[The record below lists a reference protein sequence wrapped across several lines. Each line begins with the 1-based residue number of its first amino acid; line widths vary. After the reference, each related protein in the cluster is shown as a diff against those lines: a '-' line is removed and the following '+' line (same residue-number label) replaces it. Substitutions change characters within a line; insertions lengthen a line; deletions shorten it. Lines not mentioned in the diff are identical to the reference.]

1 MRYKRRVVS
10 GKVKILTGGNKN
22 ALHVFL
28 KPASGIQAADSV
40 QFRSQRLQSGWK
52 KRRPTMGISHTHNH
66 QTNANNTQW
75 SSEKI
80 AKYALFV
87 ALSMAVSFI
96 EFPLIPDF
104 SFLKYDPSGIVCL
117 VAGFAYGP
125 AAAAIVSILG
135 FAPHLFT
142 NPLGTVM
149 AVLVSLGA
157 SVTAA
162 IVYKKMHT
170 KKRRNHCT
178 FGRLSCCYCARNS
191 RKSCYYSSLRSHDCF
206 AGCGSY
212 YSSITAV

>member
-1 MRYKRRVVS
+1 
-10 GKVKILTGGNKN
+10 
-22 ALHVFL
+22 
-28 KPASGIQAADSV
+28 
-40 QFRSQRLQSGWK
+40 
-52 KRRPTMGISHTHNH
+52 MGISNTVNHNNH
-66 QTNANNTQW
+66 QTNSSNTSW

-96 EFPLIPDF
+96 EFPLIPDL
-104 SFLKYDPSGIVCL
+104 SYLKYDPSGIVCL

-170 KKRRNHCT
+170 
-178 FGRLSCCYCARNS
+178 
-191 RKSCYYSSLRSHDCF
+191 RKGAIIALLLGSVVAIALAIAGNLVITPLYSPKITVATVASLIIPALLPFNIIKLALHVVVTMLVYKPISKLLHH
-206 AGCGSY
+206 SK
-212 YSSITAV
+212 

>member
-1 MRYKRRVVS
+1 
-10 GKVKILTGGNKN
+10 
-22 ALHVFL
+22 
-28 KPASGIQAADSV
+28 
-40 QFRSQRLQSGWK
+40 
-52 KRRPTMGISHTHNH
+52 MGISNTINHNNH
-66 QTNANNTQW
+66 QTNSSNTSW

-96 EFPLIPDF
+96 EFPLIPDL
-104 SFLKYDPSGIVCL
+104 SYLKYDPSGIVCL

-162 IVYKKMHT
+162 LIYKKMHT
-170 KKRRNHCT
+170 
-178 FGRLSCCYCARNS
+178 
-191 RKSCYYSSLRSHDCF
+191 RKGAIIGLLAGSIIAIALAIVGNLVITPLYAHISIAQVASLIIPALLPFNIIKLALHVVVTMLIYKPISNLLHENK
-206 AGCGSY
+206 
-212 YSSITAV
+212 

>member
-1 MRYKRRVVS
+1 
-10 GKVKILTGGNKN
+10 
-22 ALHVFL
+22 
-28 KPASGIQAADSV
+28 
-40 QFRSQRLQSGWK
+40 
-52 KRRPTMGISHTHNH
+52 MGISNTINHNNH
-66 QTNANNTQW
+66 QTNSSNTRW

-96 EFPLIPDF
+96 EFPLIPDL
-104 SFLKYDPSGIVCL
+104 SYLKYDPSGIVCL

-162 IVYKKMHT
+162 LIYKKMHT
-170 KKRRNHCT
+170 
-178 FGRLSCCYCARNS
+178 
-191 RKSCYYSSLRSHDCF
+191 RKGAIIGLLAGSIIAIALAIVGNLVITPLYAHISIAQVASLIIPALLPFNIIKLALHVVVTMLIYKPISNLLHENK
-206 AGCGSY
+206 
-212 YSSITAV
+212 

>member
-1 MRYKRRVVS
+1 
-10 GKVKILTGGNKN
+10 
-22 ALHVFL
+22 
-28 KPASGIQAADSV
+28 
-40 QFRSQRLQSGWK
+40 
-52 KRRPTMGISHTHNH
+52 MGISNTINHNNH
-66 QTNANNTQW
+66 QTNSSNTSW

-96 EFPLIPDF
+96 EFPLIPDL
-104 SFLKYDPSGIVCL
+104 SYLKYDPSGIVCL

-170 KKRRNHCT
+170 KE
-178 FGRLSCCYCARNS
+178 GAII
-191 RKSCYYSSLRSHDCF
+191 SLI
-206 AGCGSY
+206 AGSVVAIALAIVGNLI
-212 YSSITAV
+212 ITPLYAHMTVSQVAALIVPALLPFNIVKLAIHVIVTMIVYKPISKLLHQSK

>member
-1 MRYKRRVVS
+1 
-10 GKVKILTGGNKN
+10 
-22 ALHVFL
+22 
-28 KPASGIQAADSV
+28 
-40 QFRSQRLQSGWK
+40 
-52 KRRPTMGISHTHNH
+52 MGISHTHNH

-96 EFPLIPDF
+96 EFPLIPDL
-104 SFLKYDPSGIVCL
+104 SYLKYDPSGIVCL

-125 AAAAIVSILG
+125 AAAATVSILG

-162 IVYKKMHT
+162 AIYQRMRT
-170 KKRRNHCT
+170 KK
-178 FGRLSCCYCARNS
+178 GALIALVAG
-191 RKSCYYSSLRSHDCF
+191 SLVAIALAIGGNLIITPLYAHMTISQVASLILPALLPFNIIKLALHVVVTIIIYKPISHLLHHNK
-206 AGCGSY
+206 
-212 YSSITAV
+212 

>member
-1 MRYKRRVVS
+1 
-10 GKVKILTGGNKN
+10 
-22 ALHVFL
+22 
-28 KPASGIQAADSV
+28 
-40 QFRSQRLQSGWK
+40 
-52 KRRPTMGISHTHNH
+52 MGISNTNNH
-66 QTNANNTQW
+66 QTYAKNSNW

-96 EFPLIPDF
+96 EFPLIPDL
-104 SFLKYDPSGIVCL
+104 SYLKYDPSGIVCL
-117 VAGFAYGP
+117 VAGFAYCP

-170 KKRRNHCT
+170 KK
-178 FGRLSCCYCARNS
+178 GAIIAL
-191 RKSCYYSSLRSHDCF
+191 L
-206 AGCGSY
+206 AG
-212 YSSITAV
+212 SIVAIALAIGGNLVITPLYAHITVSQVAALILPALLPFNIIKLALHVVVTMLIYKPISNLLHENK

>member
-1 MRYKRRVVS
+1 
-10 GKVKILTGGNKN
+10 
-22 ALHVFL
+22 
-28 KPASGIQAADSV
+28 
-40 QFRSQRLQSGWK
+40 
-52 KRRPTMGISHTHNH
+52 MGISNTSNHNNH
-66 QTNANNTQW
+66 QINSSNARW

-125 AAAAIVSILG
+125 SAAAIVSILG

-142 NPLGTVM
+142 NPLGTIM

-170 KKRRNHCT
+170 KE
-178 FGRLSCCYCARNS
+178 GAII
-191 RKSCYYSSLRSHDCF
+191 SLIS
-206 AGCGSY
+206 GSVVAIALAIVGNLI
-212 YSSITAV
+212 ITPLYAHMTVSQVAALIVPALLPFNIIKLAIHVVVTMIVYKPISKLLHQSK

>member
-1 MRYKRRVVS
+1 
-10 GKVKILTGGNKN
+10 
-22 ALHVFL
+22 
-28 KPASGIQAADSV
+28 
-40 QFRSQRLQSGWK
+40 
-52 KRRPTMGISHTHNH
+52 MGISNTSNHNNH
-66 QTNANNTQW
+66 QINSSNARW

-125 AAAAIVSILG
+125 SAAAIVSILG

-142 NPLGTVM
+142 NPLGTIM

-162 IVYKKMHT
+162 IVYKKIHT
-170 KKRRNHCT
+170 KE
-178 FGRLSCCYCARNS
+178 GAII
-191 RKSCYYSSLRSHDCF
+191 SLIS
-206 AGCGSY
+206 GSVVAIALAIVGNLI
-212 YSSITAV
+212 ITPLYAHMTVSQVAALIVPALLPFNIIKLAIHVVVTMIVYKPISKLLHQSK

>member
-1 MRYKRRVVS
+1 
-10 GKVKILTGGNKN
+10 
-22 ALHVFL
+22 
-28 KPASGIQAADSV
+28 
-40 QFRSQRLQSGWK
+40 
-52 KRRPTMGISHTHNH
+52 MGISNTINHNNH
-66 QTNANNTQW
+66 QTNSSNTSW

-96 EFPLIPDF
+96 EFPLIPDL
-104 SFLKYDPSGIVCL
+104 SYLKYDPSGIVCL

-170 KKRRNHCT
+170 
-178 FGRLSCCYCARNS
+178 
-191 RKSCYYSSLRSHDCF
+191 RKGAIIALLLGSVVAIALAIAGNLVITPLYSPKITVATVASLIIPALLPFNIIKLALHVVVTMLVYKPISKLLHH
-206 AGCGSY
+206 SK
-212 YSSITAV
+212 

>member
-1 MRYKRRVVS
+1 
-10 GKVKILTGGNKN
+10 
-22 ALHVFL
+22 
-28 KPASGIQAADSV
+28 
-40 QFRSQRLQSGWK
+40 
-52 KRRPTMGISHTHNH
+52 MGISNTNNH
-66 QTNANNTQW
+66 QTYAKNSNW

-96 EFPLIPDF
+96 EFPLIPDLPY
-104 SFLKYDPSGIVCL
+104 LKYDPSGIVCL

-162 IVYKKMHT
+162 LIYKKMHT
-170 KKRRNHCT
+170 
-178 FGRLSCCYCARNS
+178 
-191 RKSCYYSSLRSHDCF
+191 RKGAIIALLVGSVVAIALAIAGNLVITPLYSPKITVATVASLIIPALLPFNIIKLALHVVVTMLVYKPVSKLLHH
-206 AGCGSY
+206 SK
-212 YSSITAV
+212 

>member
-1 MRYKRRVVS
+1 
-10 GKVKILTGGNKN
+10 
-22 ALHVFL
+22 
-28 KPASGIQAADSV
+28 
-40 QFRSQRLQSGWK
+40 
-52 KRRPTMGISHTHNH
+52 MGISNTSSHNNH
-66 QTNANNTQW
+66 QTNSSNTRW

-96 EFPLIPDF
+96 EFPLIPDL
-104 SFLKYDPSGIVCL
+104 SYLKYDPSGIVCL

-125 AAAAIVSILG
+125 SAAAIVSILG
-135 FAPHLFT
+135 FSPHLFT

-170 KKRRNHCT
+170 
-178 FGRLSCCYCARNS
+178 
-191 RKSCYYSSLRSHDCF
+191 RKGAIIALLVGSVVAIALAIAGNLVITPLYSPKITVATVASLIIPALLPFNIIKLALHVVVTMLVYKPVSKLLHH
-206 AGCGSY
+206 SK
-212 YSSITAV
+212 

>member
-1 MRYKRRVVS
+1 
-10 GKVKILTGGNKN
+10 
-22 ALHVFL
+22 
-28 KPASGIQAADSV
+28 
-40 QFRSQRLQSGWK
+40 
-52 KRRPTMGISHTHNH
+52 MGISNTINHNNH
-66 QTNANNTQW
+66 QTNSSNTSW

-96 EFPLIPDF
+96 EFPLIPDL
-104 SFLKYDPSGIVCL
+104 SYLKYDPSGIVCL

-142 NPLGTVM
+142 DPLGTVM

-170 KKRRNHCT
+170 
-178 FGRLSCCYCARNS
+178 
-191 RKSCYYSSLRSHDCF
+191 RKGAIIALLVGSVVAIALAIAGNLVITPLYSPKITVATVASLIIPALLPFNIIKLALHVVVTMLVYKPISKLLHH
-206 AGCGSY
+206 SK
-212 YSSITAV
+212 

>member
-1 MRYKRRVVS
+1 
-10 GKVKILTGGNKN
+10 
-22 ALHVFL
+22 
-28 KPASGIQAADSV
+28 
-40 QFRSQRLQSGWK
+40 
-52 KRRPTMGISHTHNH
+52 MGISNTSNHNNH
-66 QTNANNTQW
+66 QINSSNARW

-125 AAAAIVSILG
+125 SAAAIVSILG

-142 NPLGTVM
+142 NPLGTIM

-170 KKRRNHCT
+170 KE
-178 FGRLSCCYCARNS
+178 GAII
-191 RKSCYYSSLRSHDCF
+191 SLIS
-206 AGCGSY
+206 GSVVAIALAIVGNLI
-212 YSSITAV
+212 ITPLYAHMTVSQVAALIVPALLPFNIIKLAIHVVVTMIVYKQISKLLHQSK

>member
-1 MRYKRRVVS
+1 
-10 GKVKILTGGNKN
+10 
-22 ALHVFL
+22 
-28 KPASGIQAADSV
+28 
-40 QFRSQRLQSGWK
+40 
-52 KRRPTMGISHTHNH
+52 MGISNTVNHNNH
-66 QTNANNTQW
+66 QTNSSNTSW

-96 EFPLIPDF
+96 EFPLIPDL
-104 SFLKYDPSGIVCL
+104 SYLKYDPSGIVCL

-170 KKRRNHCT
+170 
-178 FGRLSCCYCARNS
+178 
-191 RKSCYYSSLRSHDCF
+191 RKGAIIALLLGSAVAIALAIAGNLVITPLYSPKITVATVASLIIPALLPFNIIKLALHVVVTMLVYKPISKLLHH
-206 AGCGSY
+206 SK
-212 YSSITAV
+212 